1 MVKQEANKE
10 EDKENAPVGLS
21 QLIGQLRQ
29 LIGDDP
35 LLIVL
40 AVATL
45 IIIILLLTDFMLD
58 YSLIGRPVERLLGGR

>member
-21 QLIGQLRQ
+21 QLIGQL
-29 LIGDDP
+29 IGDDP

-40 AVATL
+40 AAATF
-45 IIIILLLTDFMLD
+45 IIIMLLLTGFC
-58 YSLIGRPVERLLGGR
+58 